1 MSYTPGTRLISGNGS
16 EHATVLSD
24 GMVMANAY
32 ENGWRWRQM
41 MKLDD
46 WLLMNGDVKVVK
58 DTLFVSVAPASAAA
72 PVEQEQEPA
81 PAAAQQEQEPAP
93 LPQRPVGTKL
103 RWVLGAETYRIAIAT
118 GNGILQVRSVTD
130 GAGDCLPR
138 DTFHSWVRAKLKK
151 TMFATEEEWRA
162 SLPQGGEV
170 TIVELPPKNAQ
181 PVVDGASDVEKVE
194 QLASR
199 FKVRAGVVEQVSP
212 LKRREMLVK
221 YITDYTRIVADSEA
235 TADRDDFEKKLC
247 YSYKK
252 TIAAYK
258 RNVEQ
263 IDAMSEAEKNKREF
277 YISRY
282 AQSKQ
287 KLIVTLANGI
297 STQISP
303 SSKIYVERGSP
314 ALPLAIFCHHD
325 RKLYSSL
332 AEMNV
337 FKQNGLPIIQASY
350 RRKMID
356 LSHLFTPQVPQAS
369 ATAYDSGC

>member
-1 MSYTPGTRLISGNGS
+1 MSYTIGTRLISGNRI
-16 EHATVLSD
+16 EHATVLTN
-24 GMVMANAY
+24 GMVMADAY
-32 ENGWRWRQM
+32 ENGWRWRSM
-41 MKLDD
+41 MKLED
-46 WLLMNGDVKVVK
+46 WLIISGDVKVMK
-58 DTLFVSVAPASAAA
+58 DESFVSVGSEPAPA
-72 PVEQEQEPA
+72 PVEQEQEA
-81 PAAAQQEQEPAP
+81 AP

-103 RWVLGAETYRIAIAT
+103 RWVLGEETYRIAIAT
-118 GNGILQVRSVTD
+118 ANGILQVKCVAD

-138 DTFHSWVRAKLKK
+138 ETTYSWERAKLKK
-151 TMFATEEEWRA
+151 TLFTTEEEWRA

-170 TIVELPPKNAQ
+170 TIVELPPKNT
-181 PVVDGASDVEKVE
+181 PVVVKGASDVEKVE

-221 YITDYTRIVADSEA
+221 YIADYTRIIADSEA

-258 RNVEQ
+258 RNLEQ

-303 SSKIYVERGSP
+303 SSRIYVERGSP
-314 ALPLAIFCHHD
+314 ALPHAIFCHHD
-325 RKLYSSL
+325 RKFYSSL
-332 AEMNV
+332 QEMNV
-337 FKQNGLPIIQASY
+337 FKGANGLPIIQASY
-350 RRKMID
+350 RRRMID
-356 LSHLFTPQVPQAS
+356 LSHLFTPQEQQAS
-369 ATAYDSGC
+369 AAAYDSGC

>member
-1 MSYTPGTRLISGNGS
+1 MSYTPGTRLMSGNGS

-46 WLLMNGDVKVVK
+46 WLLMNGDVKIVN
-58 DTLFVSVAPASAAA
+58 DTLFVSVGPA
-72 PVEQEQEPA
+72 PVEQEQEQG
-81 PAAAQQEQEPAP
+81 PAAALAQQEPAPLP

-103 RWVLGAETYRIAIAT
+103 RWVLGEETYRIAIAT
-118 GNGILQVRSVTD
+118 ANGILQVKSVTD

-170 TIVELPPKNAQ
+170 TIVELPPKNV
-181 PVVDGASDVEKVE
+181 PLVVEAASDIEKVE
-194 QLASR
+194 QLAIR

-221 YITDYTRIVADSEA
+221 YITDYTKIIADSEA
-235 TADRDDFEKKLC
+235 TAGRGHFEEKLC
-247 YSYKK
+247 HSYKK
-252 TIAAYK
+252 AIAGYK

-263 IDAMSEAEKNKREF
+263 IDAMTEAEKNKREY

-282 AQSKQ
+282 SQSKQ
-287 KLIVTLANGI
+287 KLLVTLANGI

-303 SSKIYVERGSP
+303 SSRIYTQRDSP
-314 ALPLAIFCHHD
+314 AIPPSIFCHHD

-332 AEMNV
+332 AEMNL

-350 RRKMID
+350 RRRMID
-356 LSHLFTPQVPQAS
+356 LSHLFAPQVPQAS